1 MDDEKNFQL
10 FIDEITRA
18 QDKEEDR
25 LCDIRE
31 NKGFWNKKR
40 QNYMR
45 EKNIKQKVFLTEL
58 KEINIK
64 VLLFFDKVLNSH

>member
-1 MDDEKNFQL
+1 MDDEKNFQI
-10 FIDEITRA
+10 FIDEITRE
-18 QDKEEDR
+18 QDKEENR
-25 LCDIRE
+25 LFDIRE
-31 NKGFWNKKR
+31 NKGFWNKKK

-58 KEINIK
+58 NEINIK

>member
-1 MDDEKNFQL
+1 MDDEKTFQS
-10 FIDEITRA
+10 FIEEISRE
-18 QDKEEDR
+18 QDKDEDR
-25 LCDIRE
+25 LYDIKE

-58 KEINIK
+58 NEINIK
-64 VLLFFDKVLNSH
+64 VLLFFVSFPKP